1 MVAHPIGHKLNF
13 LKALTVASCGTSAT
27 NSAGGKKTCKAPLP
41 SRNWIV
47 RIASITFATS
57 TPFGQRVAQVMQ
69 ATQSQGAWLAKT
81 SFVMPNCRSLM
92 IWCGSKSAAK
102 PNGQPAEH
110 FPH

>member
-1 MVAHPIGHKLNF
+1 MVAHPVGHKLNF

-81 SFVMPNCRSLM
+81 SFVMPNCKSLM